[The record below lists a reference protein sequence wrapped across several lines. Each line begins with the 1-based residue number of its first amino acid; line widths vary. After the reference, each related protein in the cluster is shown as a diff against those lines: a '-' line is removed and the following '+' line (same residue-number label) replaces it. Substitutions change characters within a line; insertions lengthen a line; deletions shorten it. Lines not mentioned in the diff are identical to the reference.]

1 MWYCRQL
8 HQTAMSGP
16 AVRIPQAVVMPLEK
30 RKRKYLLTSDKGV
43 APIQTFEVT
52 GLLNS
57 TPTHRLGKLKCHEV
71 QEFVPQRKH
80 DTTVAKISW
89 LRHEY
94 RR

>member
-1 MWYCRQL
+1 
-8 HQTAMSGP
+8 
-16 AVRIPQAVVMPLEK
+16 MPLEK

-43 APIQTFEVT
+43 APRLQTFEVT